1 MKNYQQPI
9 VAVILFERNDI
20 ITSSQYDNI
29 GGIPEGWENGAN

>member
-29 GGIPEGWENGAN
+29 GGIPEGWENGTN